1 MAITLS
7 DCITGRPIREGD
19 RVVAYLMTEARDEE
33 NITYLICDSADRYR
47 IASLPIEG
55 IWDGFHV
62 EPDEGNTVAV
72 RSAIFAAASM
82 AENLEELQ
90 EALYTDSIKEIPRE
104 RTLFQQNADLPPL
117 EPVKMKF
124 SLFVTTQE
132 SLDLMYAEPAVR
144 ARFPID
150 AETQRMLIEPLLE
163 GLQPHLDAL
172 DSPDQDTRADAY
184 HLAQVYGNAVFFST
198 GDLDPEG
205 CQVPY
210 ACKRTLAKHE
220 GIISDRLHKFLSENK
235 LAGYKA
241 IREYKQSGEL
251 PQGYDEVFHG
261 LHNLKLMT
269 EAMHWLD
276 VTIQPAAQRSKG
288 ERNLDRVGLLRAMLV
303 KEMSEFIDG
312 IEDYEEPANALA
324 MVDSIINPLKAE
336 LNAMVK
342 ERNLLS
348 RQVPGEPAP

>member
-1 MAITLS
+1 MAITLA

-62 EPDEGNTVAV
+62 APDEGNSMAV
-72 RSAIFAAASM
+72 RSALFAAASK
-82 AENLEELQ
+82 AQNLEELQ
-90 EALYTDSIKEIPRE
+90 QALYTHSIQDIPRE
-104 RTLFQQNADLPPL
+104 RMLFQKNADLPPL

-124 SLFVTTQE
+124 SLFVTTPE
-132 SLDLMYAEPAVR
+132 SLDLMYAEPSVKSR
-144 ARFPID
+144 YPID
-150 AETQRMLIEPLLE
+150 AEAQRKLIEPLLE

-172 DSPDQDTRADAY
+172 DSPDQDTRDDAY

-198 GDLDPEG
+198 GDLDPEDA
-205 CQVPY
+205 QVPY

-220 GIISDRLHKFLSENK
+220 GIISDRLNKFLGENK

-241 IREYKQSGEL
+241 TREYKQSGEL
-251 PQGYDEVFHG
+251 PQGYDEVFKG
-261 LHNLKLMT
+261 LHSLKLMT

-288 ERNLDRVGLLRAMLV
+288 ERNLDRVALLRAMLV

-312 IEDYEEPANALA
+312 IEGYEEPAKALE
-324 MVDSIINPLKAE
+324 MVDSILNPLKADV
-336 LNAMVK
+336 ATMVK
-342 ERNLLS
+342 ERTLLS
-348 RQVPGEPAP
+348 RQVPDGPAL